1 MRQLT
6 LVFLFLSSGILAFS
20 QSKWEA
26 IDIENYLQ
34 VLIKYEDKFELN
46 DSYSA
51 TSTIKAYEDY
61 SSPIATSFFTSKLR
75 CKEGKLINVMQNGFI
90 IVQDEV
96 LNLIVDTI
104 NKQIMVQHADP
115 KLVHRKQFVDKEEIK
130 EFAKAI
136 YKRSNSEN
144 ESYMVEFI
152 NGYPQ
157 KAVEVNFENGNL
169 KSVIIY
175 SSTPIDHYKE
185 NASNARF
192 VIDFISMEIGKNANI
207 SNMLLVSNFLKETSQ
222 KLIAQDKYSLYEIID
237 LRK

>member
-6 LVFLFLSSGILAFS
+6 LVILFIYSGFIANS
-20 QSKWEA
+20 QTKWEP
-26 IDIENYLQ
+26 IDIENYLR
-34 VLIKYEDKFELN
+34 VLIKFEDKFKLN

-51 TSTIKAYEDY
+51 TSTIKAYDDY
-61 SSPIATSFFTSKLR
+61 SSTVASSFFTSKLR
-75 CKEGKLINVMQNGFI
+75 CKEGKLINVLQNGFI
-90 IVQDEV
+90 IVQDEH
-96 LNLIVDTI
+96 LNLIVDTL
-104 NKQIMVQHADP
+104 NKQIMVQQADP
-115 KLVHRKQFVDKEEIK
+115 KLIHRKQFVDKDEIK

-136 YKRSNSEN
+136 YKRSTPEL

-152 NGYPQ
+152 SGYPQ

>member
-51 TSTIKAYEDY
+51 TSTIKAFEDY

-136 YKRSNSEN
+136 YKRSNYEN